1 MSEAE
6 IADESQRIIKSL
18 YRQLYAAE
26 QLIEELTR
34 QRDQARGLAI
44 TYLDEV
50 QK

>member
-6 IADESQRIIKSL
+6 IVDESQRLIKSL

-34 QRDQARGLAI
+34 QRDQARGLAAQ
-44 TYLDEV
+44 YLNEV
-50 QK
+50 PK